1 MLSALFEW
9 RKKENMQRATRA
21 SIINLCNQIAEIF
34 PLCCKGSFMT
44 GCLVPGQIAHKLQL
58 DYIHHTQKKDR
69 CQRIENDWHFFQ
81 KLPYSHSYA
90 LHITNPSIE

>member
-1 MLSALFEW
+1 MLSALFVW
-9 RKKENMQRATRA
+9 RQKENMQIAIRA

-34 PLCCKGSFMT
+34 PLCCKGSFVT
-44 GCLVPGQIAHKLQL
+44 GCLVPGHIAHKLQL
-58 DYIHHTQKKDR
+58 ITFTTQKKDR